1 MSAWFVYGGS
11 LMLVARIDAA
21 IPSQNNGLPP
31 PKQAMGFEPRFA
43 KQTKEFRHFSCEFD
57 LRVMPF
63 EHAC

>member
-1 MSAWFVYGGS
+1 
-11 LMLVARIDAA
+11 MLVARIDAA

-63 EHAC
+63 EHAR